1 MTPQVVFGAIISRM
15 IRRILL
21 ITLTVIS
28 LDTATLLSQT
38 EAEWEWTNKHF
49 GQALDTLMPL
59 QRVAGLY
66 VVCRAHRDLRTDVPE
81 YWFLIG
87 RDQNE
92 KGYGLHTYLSAH
104 VRAAE
109 TLSIYDQLRSMRR
122 SNEQGDAVS
131 ITQKIKLQTW
141 DLNET
146 NRPAIKDEVE
156 KPRGA
161 AAEADGRYHRAPP
174 DELGIPVKVN
184 TDSGGEP
191 NGIPE
196 RR

>member
-1 MTPQVVFGAIISRM
+1 MNLALRDVSPAMTPQVVFGAIISRM

-66 VVCRAHRDLRTDVPE
+66 VVYRAHRDLRTDVPE

-92 KGYGLHTYLSAH
+92 GEH
-104 VRAAE
+104 RF
-109 TLSIYDQLRSMRR
+109 R
-122 SNEQGDAVS
+122 
-131 ITQKIKLQTW
+131 
-141 DLNET
+141 
-146 NRPAIKDEVE
+146 
-156 KPRGA
+156 RGA
-161 AAEADGRYHRAPP
+161 ERHSGA
-174 DELGIPVKVN
+174 KVN
-184 TDSGGEP
+184 SS
-191 NGIPE
+191 E
-196 RR
+196 RSDAGTVIVE

>member
-1 MTPQVVFGAIISRM
+1 MNLALRDVSPAMTPQVVFGATISRI

-38 EAEWEWTNKHF
+38 EAEWEWANKHF
-49 GQALDTLMPL
+49 GQALDALTPL
-59 QRVAGLY
+59 RRVAGPY
-66 VVCRAHRDLRTDVPE
+66 VVYRAHRDLRTDVPE

-146 NRPAIKDEVE
+146 NCPAIKDEVE
-156 KPRGA
+156 KLEELQPKLPKLT
-161 AAEADGRYHRAPP
+161 ADTIVLHPMNWVFR
-174 DELGIPVKVN
+174 
-184 TDSGGEP
+184 
-191 NGIPE
+191 
-196 RR
+196 